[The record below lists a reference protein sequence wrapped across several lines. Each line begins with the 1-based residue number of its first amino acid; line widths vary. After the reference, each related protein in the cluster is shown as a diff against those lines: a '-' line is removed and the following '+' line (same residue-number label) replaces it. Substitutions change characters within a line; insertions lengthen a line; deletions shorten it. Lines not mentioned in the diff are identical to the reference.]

1 MWTEQKIEKH
11 LKEILTSEFEAKAE
25 DYISLYITARK
36 YIIEE
41 VLKEIKGIE
50 PSLTDHSA
58 DHVANVM
65 ERAWDLIEDQQDRF
79 SGIEIYL
86 LCLIILFHD
95 VGNIEGRG
103 GHNKK
108 IAEIYNNIRNK
119 VPTYNQERRLVLI
132 ATAAHCGSSKKG
144 DKDTLSDVDEISNLY
159 NKEIKLRELAS
170 ILRFADELSEGPQRT
185 SHYLNSKSKIAEDAQ
200 IYHEYASITNIFVDK
215 GNNRI
220 ATTYNIDY
228 TSSERIEELLEFTY
242 RRILKLDAERRYCK
256 YYAPILDKLK
266 KTDAQINFTI
276 NGDICDLDLPKIELG
291 DKYNLIDDGNDTN
304 IVDHFIKNNPVF
316 NIHNIV
322 EKLNSNK
329 DE

>member
-11 LKEILTSEFEAKAE
+11 LKEILTLEFEAKAE

-36 YIIEE
+36 YIVEE

-108 IAEIYNNIRNK
+108 IAEI
-119 VPTYNQERRLVLI
+119 
-132 ATAAHCGSSKKG
+132 
-144 DKDTLSDVDEISNLY
+144 
-159 NKEIKLRELAS
+159 
-170 ILRFADELSEGPQRT
+170 
-185 SHYLNSKSKIAEDAQ
+185 
-200 IYHEYASITNIFVDK
+200 
-215 GNNRI
+215 
-220 ATTYNIDY
+220 
-228 TSSERIEELLEFTY
+228 
-242 RRILKLDAERRYCK
+242 
-256 YYAPILDKLK
+256 
-266 KTDAQINFTI
+266 
-276 NGDICDLDLPKIELG
+276 
-291 DKYNLIDDGNDTN
+291 
-304 IVDHFIKNNPVF
+304 
-316 NIHNIV
+316 
-322 EKLNSNK
+322 
-329 DE
+329 

>member
-1 MWTEQKIEKH
+1 LFYGYK
-11 LKEILTSEFEAKAE
+11 
-25 DYISLYITARK
+25 YISK
-36 YIIEE
+36 
-41 VLKEIKGIE
+41 
-50 PSLTDHSA
+50 
-58 DHVANVM
+58 
-65 ERAWDLIEDQQDRF
+65 
-79 SGIEIYL
+79 
-86 LCLIILFHD
+86 
-95 VGNIEGRG
+95 
-103 GHNKK
+103 
-108 IAEIYNNIRNK
+108 
-119 VPTYNQERRLVLI
+119 
-132 ATAAHCGSSKKG
+132 
-144 DKDTLSDVDEISNLY
+144 
-159 NKEIKLRELAS
+159 IKLRELAS

-220 ATTYNIDY
+220 AITYNIDY

>member
-36 YIIEE
+36 YIVEE

-170 ILRFADELSEGPQRT
+170 ILRFADELSEGP
-185 SHYLNSKSKIAEDAQ
+185 
-200 IYHEYASITNIFVDK
+200 
-215 GNNRI
+215 
-220 ATTYNIDY
+220 
-228 TSSERIEELLEFTY
+228 
-242 RRILKLDAERRYCK
+242 
-256 YYAPILDKLK
+256 
-266 KTDAQINFTI
+266 
-276 NGDICDLDLPKIELG
+276 
-291 DKYNLIDDGNDTN
+291 
-304 IVDHFIKNNPVF
+304 
-316 NIHNIV
+316 
-322 EKLNSNK
+322 
-329 DE
+329 